1 MIIIILIIIILYRY
15 IGGAYGKSTERA
27 MMEEIYENGPI
38 VVSFEP
44 NYDFMYYSE
53 GIYQSVDS
61 SSFL

>member
-1 MIIIILIIIILYRY
+1 
-15 IGGAYGKSTERA
+15 

-53 GIYQSVDS
+53 GIY
-61 SSFL
+61 